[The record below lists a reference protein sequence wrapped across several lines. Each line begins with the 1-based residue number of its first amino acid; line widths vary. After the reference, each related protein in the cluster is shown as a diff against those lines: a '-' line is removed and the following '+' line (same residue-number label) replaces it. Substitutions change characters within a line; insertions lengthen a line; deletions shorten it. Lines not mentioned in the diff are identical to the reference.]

1 MINNKILALKYRPQE
16 FKDLIGQEVMAQ
28 TITNAIKL
36 GKTPNAYLLTGI
48 RGVGKTT
55 TARLI
60 AKALN
65 CEKKFYKSEKCEEGE
80 YCHCAEIV
88 NSNHMDILE
97 MDAAS
102 KTGIDDV
109 RELIENAKYS
119 PTSAKFKIFII
130 DEVHMLSKQAFNGL
144 LKTLE
149 EPPPRLKFILAT
161 TEVRKIPVTILSRC
175 QRFDL
180 KRVNLEKLFLHL
192 KDIAKKEDGSISD
205 SALQL
210 IAKASEG
217 SVRDAISLL
226 DRALISQSISNK
238 EIQDQDVRLMLGLAD
253 RSKLIFLF
261 KEILLGNQK
270 NATNHLKELID
281 SGLDAKN
288 FLNDILEILYLFNRR
303 INLGP
308 IEKDLMISE
317 SEVQLIDAYSKNL
330 DVQDLGIFWQLTI
343 KTMDDLRVVGNENLA
358 LEMYVM
364 QLVHL
369 KNIDQRNEVFTKS
382 DSSGESVLSKKIS
395 SLEVN
400 ESEDTKIKNAY
411 KNQLKSVDQV
421 QTSLAESPELQ
432 SETLKFLEIKTFEK
446 LIQVATKEKE
456 VELKYD
462 LERNINLVS
471 FLPGNINIT
480 FNEKLNKN
488 FIKILAEKLLKWTGE
503 RWIISLSKNQ
513 GEKTFYE
520 KNLADKKN
528 KLEKEMNSSVVR
540 DFLSVFPESKLINVT
555 EDENA

>member
-16 FKDLIGQEVMAQ
+16 FRDLIGQEVMAQ

-65 CEKKFYKSEKCEEGE
+65 CLKKFDEGEKCGVDE

-180 KRVNLEKLFLHL
+180 KRVNLEKLYSHL
-192 KDIAKKEDGSISD
+192 KNITKKENGNISD
-205 SALQL
+205 SAIQL
-210 IAKASEG
+210 ISRASEG

-226 DRALISQSISNK
+226 DRALISQSINNK

-253 RSKLIFLF
+253 RSKLILLF
-261 KEILLGNQK
+261 KEILSGNQK
-270 NATNHLKELID
+270 EAVNHLRELID

-288 FLNDILEILYLFNRR
+288 FLNDILEIIYLFNRR

-317 SEVQLIDAYSKNL
+317 SELQLINVYSKNL
-330 DVQDLGIFWQLTI
+330 DAQDLGIFWQLTI
-343 KTMDDLRVVGNENLA
+343 KTMDDLRIVGNENLA

-364 QLVHL
+364 QLMHI
-369 KNIDQRNEVFTKS
+369 KNIDQREELST
-382 DSSGESVLSKKIS
+382 ESYLNSESQVSKNIIS
-395 SLEVN
+395 SEDN
-400 ESEDTKIKNAY
+400 ETDDSKIKSLY
-411 KNQLKSVDQV
+411 KNQLKNTDQIKINPAKN
-421 QTSLAESPELQ
+421 LELK
-432 SETLKFLEIKTFEK
+432 SETLKFSEIKTFEE
-446 LIQVATKEKE
+446 LIQITTKEKE

-462 LERNINLVS
+462 LERNVNLVS
-471 FLPGNINIT
+471 FSQGKINIS

-488 FIKILAEKLLKWTGE
+488 FIKILAEKLLKWTGD

-513 GEKTFYE
+513 GQKTIYD
-520 KNLADKKN
+520 KNLVAKKN
-528 KLEKEMNSSVVR
+528 KLEKEMDSDLVK
-540 DFLSVFPESKLINVT
+540 DFLLAFPDAKLTNVT
-555 EDENA
+555 EEEDA